1 MPYSTPSTSRT
12 TASLYQANLFD
23 IFTGRHKYPSRSP
36 IESQDRLSD
45 IDSEDERPSN
55 LPTPPRPLL
64 VVDTDRHSLSS
75 QSQSPS
81 SVNQTSKVCAPNA
94 AHPSPTVLSNG
105 KPLKSSFKRRLSFPP
120 IPSPS
125 LERPGVHRRR
135 TSDPSPQP
143 FEREESQTTAPPKTV
158 HFESKLETVCF
169 FRESAEASALL
180 ARNTSPPPPP
190 TSFLIP
196 LRYVINT
203 AESDPIPSPAFSPSQ
218 EVIIE
223 DVHMEELTMK
233 GSVIIR
239 NIAYEKAV
247 AVLFTIDD
255 WQTRSEVVGHYSASL
270 SSLPSSITSESSVAG
285 EWDRFNFS
293 IHLDHQTLTL
303 ASRTMYVTARFSA
316 AGGEWWDNNR
326 GNNYCIHFSQV
337 SDLLPTPALPL
348 KTDATLECQ
357 LNSFSKDMHRKKCG
371 EAKTAEPHPY
381 SAYQVKWTPYTA
393 SLIPL
398 SYSSDD
404 SDDDDSSPVTPECA
418 IISTHDIGYP
428 RASAPTQ
435 DKYSPS
441 FGLSSGS
448 SLIDCNFV

>member
-23 IFTGRHKYPSRSP
+23 IFSGRHKYPSRN
-36 IESQDRLSD
+36 
-45 IDSEDERPSN
+45 SEDEPPSN

-64 VVDTDRHSLSS
+64 VDTGRHSLSP

-120 IPSPS
+120 TPSPS
-125 LERPGVHRRR
+125 LERPRVHRRR
-135 TSDPSPQP
+135 ASDPSPQP

-169 FRESAEASALL
+169 FRESAKPSALL

-196 LRYVINT
+196 LYYVINT

-233 GSVIIR
+233 GSVVVR
-239 NIAYEKAV
+239 NIAYEKVV
-247 AVLFTIDD
+247 AVLFTMDD

-270 SSLPSSITSESSVAG
+270 SSLPSSIASESSVAG

-293 IHLDHQTLTL
+293 IRLDHHALTL
-303 ASRTMYVTARFSA
+303 ASRTMYLTARFSA

-326 GNNYCIHFSQV
+326 GKNYCIHFSQV
-337 SDLLPTPALPL
+337 SDLLPSPALPL
-348 KTDATLECQ
+348 KTDAALECQ
-357 LNSFSKDMHRKKCG
+357 LNSSSKDMHRKKCG
-371 EAKTAEPHPY
+371 EAETAEPHPY
-381 SAYQVKWTPYTA
+381 PAHQVKWTPYTA
-393 SLIPL
+393 SLVPPL

-404 SDDDDSSPVTPECA
+404 DDDDSSPVTPECA
-418 IISTHDIGYP
+418 IVSTRDTLALARPRRINLRRHSLGY
-428 RASAPTQ
+428 RLAP
-435 DKYSPS
+435 
-441 FGLSSGS
+441 
-448 SLIDCNFV
+448 SLIDCNSV